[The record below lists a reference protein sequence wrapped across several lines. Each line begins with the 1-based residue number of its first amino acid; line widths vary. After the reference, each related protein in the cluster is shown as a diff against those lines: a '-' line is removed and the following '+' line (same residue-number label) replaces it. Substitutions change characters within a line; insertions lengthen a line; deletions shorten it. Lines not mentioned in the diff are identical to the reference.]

1 VDSTELAFAGIARQ
15 AALIARGEISAR
27 ELVACVLERIE
38 RIDPQIN
45 AFRIV
50 FSDQALVA
58 AEQVTTGEEALPL
71 AGVPIALKDDI
82 DIAGEVTALG
92 TAAHG
97 PPVRA
102 DAEIVRRLRAAGAI
116 VIGKTNVPE
125 LCQWPFTET
134 PTWGN
139 TRNPWDTR
147 FSPGGSSGGSAAAVA
162 AGLVGAAVGSDG
174 AGSIRVPAAWSGIV
188 GLKPTRGLIP
198 TDPLH
203 QPWQDLTVYGPLTR
217 RVADAALLTSVL
229 AGRGSLLAAAQREPP
244 RLRIGISTRFPPGV
258 GGDLDDE
265 WRAALEQTA
274 ELLGSLGHE
283 VSELEPDYG
292 LGTAPATLVRY
303 YAGLRD
309 VARTL
314 PHPERLER
322 RTRHAVR
329 IGEAIVP
336 AVLAR
341 ARAAEAGLARRVQ
354 RSVFDRVEILLTPAA
369 ATPPPAIGLYAR
381 RGAVRTVRAVAGR
394 IPYSGAWNVT
404 GHPAI
409 ALPVGVDR
417 AGLPT
422 AVQLVAGFGSDELL
436 LSLAAQLE
444 AAAPWEA
451 RRPEL
456 ALP

>member
-1 VDSTELAFAGIARQ
+1 MDTTELAFAGIARQ
-15 AALIARGEISAR
+15 SALIARAEISAR
-27 ELVACVLERIE
+27 ELVECVLERIE

-45 AFRIV
+45 AFRVV
-50 FSDQALVA
+50 FAEQALVA
-58 AEQVTTGEEALPL
+58 AERVTPGDETQPL
-71 AGVPIALKDDI
+71 AGVPIALKDDV
-82 DIAGEVTALG
+82 DVADEVTALG

-97 PPVRA
+97 PPARA

-125 LCQWPFTET
+125 LTQWPFTET

-139 TRNPWDTR
+139 TRNPWDPR

-174 AGSIRVPAAWSGIV
+174 AGSIRVPAAWTGIL
-188 GLKPTRGLIP
+188 GLKTTRGLIP

-203 QPWQDLTVYGPLTR
+203 QPWQDLTVYGPLAR
-217 RVADAALLTSVL
+217 RVLDIGLLTSVL
-229 AGRGSLLAAAQREPP
+229 ADRRSLLAAAQREPP
-244 RLRIGISTRFPPGV
+244 RLRIGISMRFPPGV
-258 GGDLDDE
+258 LGDLDGE

-274 ELLGSLGHE
+274 ERLGSLGHE
-283 VSELEPDYG
+283 MSELEPDYG
-292 LGTAPATLVRY
+292 AGAAAATLVRY

-309 VARTL
+309 VAQTL

-322 RTRHAVR
+322 RTRHAIR
-329 IGEAIVP
+329 IGEAIAP

-341 ARAAEAGLARRVQ
+341 ARASEAGLARRMQ
-354 RSVFDRVEILLTPAA
+354 RSVFDRVDILLTPAA

-381 RGAVRTVRAVAGR
+381 RGALRTLRAVAAR
-394 IPYSGAWNVT
+394 IPYAGAWNAT
-404 GHPAI
+404 GHPAL
-409 ALPVGVDR
+409 AVPVGLDR

-422 AVQLVAGFGSDELL
+422 AVQLVAPFGSDELL
-436 LSLAAQLE
+436 LSLAVQLE
-444 AAAPWEA
+444 AAAAWEA
-451 RRPEL
+451 RRPAL